1 MNKLIATTATLAT
14 FAAPTLAGEVQFGD
28 RTYNRT
34 NAEAVSEA
42 NAAAIAAQQQSAD
55 AEANNSGVSQNV
67 TTNHKRSVA
76 SPTAPSFGTGDC
88 QEAWSAGATGYWLG
102 LSAGRVTIPDFCENE
117 HRRASMAAAGFGQTT
132 QQQMLVNVDPI
143 IRDAAIA
150 QGVAVHRSQ
159 IAPAT
164 RTSSQGRTTPRA
176 TAGVSGANR

>member
-1 MNKLIATTATLAT
+1 MNKLIATTAILAT
-14 FAAPTLAGEVQFGD
+14 FAVPALAGGVNFGD
-28 RTYNRT
+28 TTNNRN
-34 NAEAVSEA
+34 NAEAVAEQSQGQMQGQLQGQ
-42 NAAAIAAQQQSAD
+42 NQSA
-55 AEANNSGVSQNV
+55 NNAGNSQSVSN
-67 TTNHKRSVA
+67 TYKRSVA

-159 IAPAT
+159 TAAAT
-164 RTSSQGRTTPRA
+164 RTSSQGRTAPR
-176 TAGVSGANR
+176 TRAGVSGANR